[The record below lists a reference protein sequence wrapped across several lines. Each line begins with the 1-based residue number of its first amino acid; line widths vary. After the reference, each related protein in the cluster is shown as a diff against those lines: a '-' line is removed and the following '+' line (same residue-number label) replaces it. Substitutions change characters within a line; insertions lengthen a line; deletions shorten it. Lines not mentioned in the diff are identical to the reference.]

1 MVDISGCYQ
10 PTDGRPAYLRI
21 QAEEI
26 SWHEAGREVHDM
38 VGYEVG
44 QYGEAASE
52 LVEVSGLS
60 SYNLKLIH
68 ETEELWREDG
78 SEDTEEEFGIVSQD
92 NTRQDI
98 AVPIRKRSTSSHM

>member
-1 MVDISGCYQ
+1 MRACLISGCFQ

-21 QAEEI
+21 QAGEM
-26 SWHEAGREVHDM
+26 SWHEAGREVEDRTK
-38 VGYEVG
+38 YEVG

-60 SYNLKLIH
+60 SYNIKLSH
-68 ETEELWREDG
+68 ETEELWRE
-78 SEDTEEEFGIVSQD
+78 EDTEDTQEEFGIVSRD

-98 AVPIRKRSTSSHM
+98 AWI

>member
-26 SWHEAGREVHDM
+26 SWHEAGREVEDIPS
-38 VGYEVG
+38 YELG
-44 QYGEAASE
+44 QYGEASSE
-52 LVEVSGLS
+52 LAEVSGLA

-78 SEDTEEEFGIVSQD
+78 TEETQEEFGIVSRD
-92 NTRQDI
+92 NTRQD
-98 AVPIRKRSTSSHM
+98 VTVLQL

>member
-1 MVDISGCYQ
+1 M
-10 PTDGRPAYLRI
+10 
-21 QAEEI
+21 QAEGI

-38 VGYEVG
+38 SSYEVG

-52 LVEVSGLS
+52 LAEVSGLS

-78 SEDTEEEFGIVSQD
+78 SEDTQEDFGIVSQD
-92 NTRQDI
+92 STRQDI
-98 AVPIRKRSTSSHM
+98 TVIPTILTGAIRKGGGRSGMPATTGTVTDD

>member
-26 SWHEAGREVHDM
+26 SWHEAGREVEDISS
-38 VGYEVG
+38 YELG
-44 QYGEAASE
+44 HYGEAASE
-52 LVEVSGLS
+52 LAEVSGLA

-78 SEDTEEEFGIVSQD
+78 SEDTQEEFGIVSPD
-92 NTRQDI
+92 NTWQDI
-98 AVPIRKRSTSSHM
+98 TVL